1 MNSIWDI
8 ILANTTSYAR
18 SRLCICN
25 QFLRTAA
32 LNASLLCILNKDTP
46 SEPILEYYLGMPI
59 EVVPDVNI
67 RRQQLSNVFVNMT
80 PPPKWMKPYVYGDY
94 HMFARTK
101 PQCADILYGDDD
113 VCEFIVGKFADILYG
128 DDDVCEFIVG
138 NMRCA
143 SYVTSL
149 ILAARGK
156 RELALRVFDS
166 QSIKNSQYLM
176 LGGILGRDEQLI
188 AASKCNA
195 RSIAVKAACLL
206 GDEKLTNHYIE
217 SDTLV
222 GDVGYNILE
231 FAAAGGNIALVK
243 QFMHAHTK
251 YTACCITINM
261 YLRTR
266 DTKYLAI
273 LKFVANERALDY
285 MLVGWC
291 HVDILLIN
299 ALIDIGYNFSTLE
312 VRCIVSSCTVD
323 VIKHVLQVTDIS
335 DDIYMIIESA
345 ASRADILAVVLNNP
359 NIRMFTLTNDDIL
372 DAITVAV
379 NAKNITN
386 VKLLSQL
393 LSDCEAV

>member
-32 LNASLLCILNKDTP
+32 LNASLLHILNKDTP

-113 VCEFIVGKFADILYG
+113 VCEFIVG
-128 DDDVCEFIVG
+128 
-138 NMRCA
+138 NMRFA

-188 AASKCNA
+188 VVSKCNL

-231 FAAAGGNIALVK
+231 SAAAGGNIALVK

-273 LKFVANERALDY
+273 LKFVANERAIDY
-285 MLVGWC
+285 MIVGWC

-323 VIKHVLQVTDIS
+323 VIKHVLQVTYIS